1 MKKTLIAVLLFAVIL
16 MVTSGGLILQA
27 GAAQTLDKDT
37 LDKDIELLRKDIRSQ
52 VKQLVAAN
60 MQLTEA
66 EAEKFWPVYDQYAA
80 EMEKINDVR
89 LGIIK
94 QYAEGYNSLSDAEAL
109 SLTKRWMEADDAT
122 VQLAQQHF
130 PLFEKVL
137 PGRKVARFMQI
148 DRRLRLLID
157 VQVSSQIPMVGE
169 KLIERER
176 SMPGHHKSGG
186 GGTTF

>member
-1 MKKTLIAVLLFAVIL
+1 MKKTLIAVLLFAGVL
-16 MVTSGGLILQA
+16 MVTNGVLILQA
-27 GAAQTLDKDT
+27 GAAQT

-60 MQLTEA
+60 MQLTDA

-94 QYAEGYNSLSDAEAL
+94 QYAEGFGSLSDGDAL
-109 SLTKRWMEADDAT
+109 SLTKGWIEADDAT
-122 VQLAQQHF
+122 VQLAQKYL
-130 PLFEKVL
+130 PLFGKVL

-169 KLIERER
+169 KLIEGER
-176 SMPGHHKSGG
+176 SMPDHHNPGG
-186 GGTTF
+186 VGTTF